1 MKDNFRTHFYQSPL
15 CLFTIIALSI
25 TVAEYLIMF
34 GFRFFFHLSNVTRET
49 IDAALIFAISSPIIY
64 FFVYRPLRFQITER
78 EKAKRNWEVTFDSIK
93 DPLYLHDS
101 EYRIIQANKAYRDI
115 AGMPFKDMIGKPY
128 YEVFPKTGSPLKSC
142 VGALELQEGREE
154 EITISDINKIFRVRF
169 YPLYDANK
177 YYNSIHIF
185 EDITERK
192 RIENELKSLN
202 ESLEQRVMERSAAI
216 VKANETLRL
225 EIEEHKRAEEKL
237 RKYEALFS
245 EANDLAYICD
255 RNGNIL
261 FVNKIFE
268 RLTGHRPEEF
278 MGKSLAPLF
287 DENNLK
293 KATGYYRRTLKGEG
307 PQFELYFKDTGILCE
322 YKNIP
327 SRDEKGNIVGVMGI
341 ARDITLHKRMEEQ
354 LRTLNESLEQRV
366 EERTIALAKANKE
379 LKIKILELKQL
390 GETLIASEEKFRQIV
405 EHINEIFWMRSID
418 GKEILYVSPAYEKI
432 LGRTCKSL
440 YDNPDD
446 WMNAIHPKDLERVK
460 TAFFEVVKH
469 NKYDEEYRIIRTDKS
484 IRWIHERGLPV
495 KNAAGE
501 IYRLAGIAEDVTD
514 RKLAEEEIKKLNSLL
529 LSIRNINMALL
540 KVKDESE
547 LFNKISGFLL
557 DTEFI
562 KFAWIGLVENE
573 GSEVK
578 PVAQAGLD
586 HGYLALIKVKLDD
599 PVYGSG
605 PAGAAIK
612 TGEPIF
618 IKDVESDKRY
628 KLPKSEL
635 IKRGLVS
642 IASIPLRPEKKVIG
656 ILNIYS
662 DRKDAFGEEEIRY
675 LVQVA
680 GDIGIGYKSLILEK
694 KLKQS
699 VEDLRRVY

>member
-1 MKDNFRTHFYQSPL
+1 MKDNFRTHLYQSPL

-25 TVAEYLIMF
+25 TAAEYLIMF
-34 GFRFFFHLSNVTRET
+34 GFRFLSHLSSVTREA

-78 EKAKRNWEVTFDSIK
+78 ENAKRNWEVTFDSIK

-115 AGMPFKDMIGKPY
+115 AGMSFKNMIDKPY
-128 YEVFPKTGSPLKSC
+128 YEVFPKMDSPFKSC
-142 VGALELQEGREE
+142 VKSLELQEE
-154 EITISDINKIFRVRF
+154 EITLSDINKIFRVRF

-216 VKANETLRL
+216 ITAKEELRVINKSLEKRVAERTRELTKANE
-225 EIEEHKRAEEKL
+225 
-237 RKYEALFS
+237 
-245 EANDLAYICD
+245 
-255 RNGNIL
+255 
-261 FVNKIFE
+261 
-268 RLTGHRPEEF
+268 
-278 MGKSLAPLF
+278 
-287 DENNLK
+287 
-293 KATGYYRRTLKGEG
+293 
-307 PQFELYFKDTGILCE
+307 EL
-322 YKNIP
+322 
-327 SRDEKGNIVGVMGI
+327 
-341 ARDITLHKRMEEQ
+341 Q
-354 LRTLNESLEQRV
+354 
-366 EERTIALAKANKE
+366 
-379 LKIKILELKQL
+379 
-390 GETLIASEEKFRQIV
+390 
-405 EHINEIFWMRSID
+405 
-418 GKEILYVSPAYEKI
+418 KEITE
-432 LGRTCKSL
+432 
-440 YDNPDD
+440 
-446 WMNAIHPKDLERVK
+446 
-460 TAFFEVVKH
+460 
-469 NKYDEEYRIIRTDKS
+469 
-484 IRWIHERGLPV
+484 
-495 KNAAGE
+495 
-501 IYRLAGIAEDVTD
+501 

-529 LSIRNINMALL
+529 LSIRNINLALL

-635 IKRGLVS
+635 IKRGFVS
-642 IASIPLRPEKKVIG
+642 IASIPLRSEEKAIG

-662 DRKDAFGEEEIRY
+662 DRKDAFGEEERRY

-680 GDIGIGYKSLILEK
+680 GDIGIGYKSLMLEK
-694 KLKQS
+694 KLQQS
-699 VEDLRRVY
+699 IEDLRTSLNSAIEALSLASEFRDPYTAGHEKRVAQLACAIATEIGFEADRITGVRVSAFLHDIGKIAVPAEILSKPTALSTHEYGIIKTHPKVGFDILKNLKFPWPIAQITLQHHETLNGLGYPSGLKGEEILTEARILAVADVVEAMTNHRPYRPAFGIDKALEEITRNKGVLYDPTVVDVCLKLFKEKGFRFV

>member
-1 MKDNFRTHFYQSPL
+1 MKDNFRTHLYQSPL
-15 CLFTIIALSI
+15 CLFTIIAASI
-25 TVAEYLIMF
+25 TAAEYLIMF
-34 GFRFFFHLSNVTRET
+34 SFRFLPHISNVIRET

-78 EKAKRNWEVTFDSIK
+78 ENAKRNWEVTFDSIK

-115 AGMPFKDMIGKPY
+115 AGMSFKNMIDKPY
-128 YEVFPKTGSPLKSC
+128 YEVFPKMDSPFKSC
-142 VGALELQEGREE
+142 VKSLELQEE
-154 EITISDINKIFRVRF
+154 EITLSDINKIFRVRF

-216 VKANETLRL
+216 ITAKEELRVINKSLEKRVAERTRELTKANE
-225 EIEEHKRAEEKL
+225 
-237 RKYEALFS
+237 
-245 EANDLAYICD
+245 
-255 RNGNIL
+255 
-261 FVNKIFE
+261 
-268 RLTGHRPEEF
+268 
-278 MGKSLAPLF
+278 
-287 DENNLK
+287 
-293 KATGYYRRTLKGEG
+293 
-307 PQFELYFKDTGILCE
+307 EL
-322 YKNIP
+322 
-327 SRDEKGNIVGVMGI
+327 
-341 ARDITLHKRMEEQ
+341 Q
-354 LRTLNESLEQRV
+354 
-366 EERTIALAKANKE
+366 
-379 LKIKILELKQL
+379 
-390 GETLIASEEKFRQIV
+390 
-405 EHINEIFWMRSID
+405 
-418 GKEILYVSPAYEKI
+418 KEITE
-432 LGRTCKSL
+432 
-440 YDNPDD
+440 
-446 WMNAIHPKDLERVK
+446 
-460 TAFFEVVKH
+460 
-469 NKYDEEYRIIRTDKS
+469 
-484 IRWIHERGLPV
+484 
-495 KNAAGE
+495 
-501 IYRLAGIAEDVTD
+501 
-514 RKLAEEEIKKLNSLL
+514 RKLAEEEIKKLNSYL
-529 LSIRNINMALL
+529 LSIRNINLALL

-573 GSEVK
+573 GFEVK

-635 IKRGLVS
+635 IKRGFVS
-642 IASIPLRPEKKVIG
+642 IASIPLRPEEKVIG

-662 DRKDAFGEEEIRY
+662 DRKDAFGKEEIRY

-680 GDIGIGYKSLILEK
+680 GDIGIGYKSLMLEK

-699 VEDLRRVY
+699 VEDLRTSLNSAIEALSLASEFRDPYTAGHEKRVAQLACAIATEIGFEADRLTGVRVSAFLHDIGKIAVPAEILSKPTALSTHEYGIIKTHPEVGFDILKNLKFPWPIAQITLQHHETLNGSGYPSGLKGEEILTEARILAVADVVEAMTNHRPYRPAFGIDKALVEITRNKGVLYDPTVVDICLKLFKEKGFRFV

>member
-1 MKDNFRTHFYQSPL
+1 MKDNFRTHLYQSPL
-15 CLFTIIALSI
+15 CLFTIIAASI
-25 TVAEYLIMF
+25 TAAEYLIMF
-34 GFRFFFHLSNVTRET
+34 SFRFLPHISNVIRET

-78 EKAKRNWEVTFDSIK
+78 ENAKRNWEVTFDSIK

-115 AGMPFKDMIGKPY
+115 AGMSFKNMIDKPY
-128 YEVFPKTGSPLKSC
+128 YEVFPKMDSPFKSC
-142 VGALELQEGREE
+142 VKSLELQEE
-154 EITISDINKIFRVRF
+154 EITLSDINKIFRVRF

-216 VKANETLRL
+216 ITAKEELRVINKSLEKRVAERTRELTKANEELQR
-225 EIEEHKRAEEKL
+225 EITE
-237 RKYEALFS
+237 
-245 EANDLAYICD
+245 
-255 RNGNIL
+255 
-261 FVNKIFE
+261 
-268 RLTGHRPEEF
+268 
-278 MGKSLAPLF
+278 
-287 DENNLK
+287 
-293 KATGYYRRTLKGEG
+293 
-307 PQFELYFKDTGILCE
+307 
-322 YKNIP
+322 
-327 SRDEKGNIVGVMGI
+327 
-341 ARDITLHKRMEEQ
+341 
-354 LRTLNESLEQRV
+354 
-366 EERTIALAKANKE
+366 
-379 LKIKILELKQL
+379 
-390 GETLIASEEKFRQIV
+390 
-405 EHINEIFWMRSID
+405 
-418 GKEILYVSPAYEKI
+418 
-432 LGRTCKSL
+432 
-440 YDNPDD
+440 
-446 WMNAIHPKDLERVK
+446 
-460 TAFFEVVKH
+460 
-469 NKYDEEYRIIRTDKS
+469 
-484 IRWIHERGLPV
+484 
-495 KNAAGE
+495 
-501 IYRLAGIAEDVTD
+501 
-514 RKLAEEEIKKLNSLL
+514 RKLAEEEIKKLNSYL
-529 LSIRNINMALL
+529 LSIRNINLALL

-573 GSEVK
+573 GFEVK

-618 IKDVESDKRY
+618 IKDVESEKRY

-635 IKRGLVS
+635 IKRGFVS
-642 IASIPLRPEKKVIG
+642 IASIPLRPEEKVIG

-662 DRKDAFGEEEIRY
+662 DRKDAFGKEEIRY

-680 GDIGIGYKSLILEK
+680 GDIGIGYKSLMLEK

-699 VEDLRRVY
+699 VEDLRTSLNSAIEALSLASEFRDPYTAGHEKRVAQLACAIATEIGFEADRLTGVRVSAFLHDIGKIAVPAEILSKPTALSTHEYGIIKTHPAVGFDILKNLKFPWPIAQITLQHHETLNGSGYPSGLKGEEILTEARILAVADVVEAMTNHRPYRPAFGIDKALVEITRNKGVLYDPTVVDICLKLFKEKGFRFV

>member
-1 MKDNFRTHFYQSPL
+1 MKDNFRTHLYQSPL
-15 CLFTIIALSI
+15 CLFTIIAASI
-25 TVAEYLIMF
+25 TAAEYLIMF
-34 GFRFFFHLSNVTRET
+34 SFRFLPHISNVIRET

-78 EKAKRNWEVTFDSIK
+78 ENAKRNWEVTFDSIK

-115 AGMPFKDMIGKPY
+115 AGMSFKNMIDKPY
-128 YEVFPKTGSPLKSC
+128 YEVFPKMDSPFKSC
-142 VGALELQEGREE
+142 VKSLELQEE
-154 EITISDINKIFRVRF
+154 EITLSDINKIFRVRF

-216 VKANETLRL
+216 ITAKEELRVINKSLEKRVAERTRELTKANE
-225 EIEEHKRAEEKL
+225 
-237 RKYEALFS
+237 
-245 EANDLAYICD
+245 
-255 RNGNIL
+255 
-261 FVNKIFE
+261 
-268 RLTGHRPEEF
+268 
-278 MGKSLAPLF
+278 
-287 DENNLK
+287 
-293 KATGYYRRTLKGEG
+293 
-307 PQFELYFKDTGILCE
+307 EL
-322 YKNIP
+322 
-327 SRDEKGNIVGVMGI
+327 
-341 ARDITLHKRMEEQ
+341 Q
-354 LRTLNESLEQRV
+354 
-366 EERTIALAKANKE
+366 
-379 LKIKILELKQL
+379 
-390 GETLIASEEKFRQIV
+390 
-405 EHINEIFWMRSID
+405 
-418 GKEILYVSPAYEKI
+418 KEITE
-432 LGRTCKSL
+432 
-440 YDNPDD
+440 
-446 WMNAIHPKDLERVK
+446 
-460 TAFFEVVKH
+460 
-469 NKYDEEYRIIRTDKS
+469 
-484 IRWIHERGLPV
+484 
-495 KNAAGE
+495 
-501 IYRLAGIAEDVTD
+501 

-529 LSIRNINMALL
+529 LSIRNISLALL

-573 GSEVK
+573 GFEVK

-635 IKRGLVS
+635 IKRGFVS
-642 IASIPLRPEKKVIG
+642 IASIPLRPEEKVIG

-662 DRKDAFGEEEIRY
+662 DRKDAFGKEEIRY

-680 GDIGIGYKSLILEK
+680 GDIGIGYKSLMLEK

-699 VEDLRRVY
+699 VEDLRTSLNSAIEALSLASEFRDPYTAGHEKRVAQLACAIATEIGFEADRLTGVRVSAFLHDIGKIAVPAEILSKPTALSTHEYGIIKTHPEVGFDILKNLKFPWPIAQITLQHHETLNGSGYPSGLKGEEILTEARILAVADVVEAMTNHRPYRPAFGIDKALVEITRNKGVLYDPTVVDICLKLFKEKGFRFV

>member
-1 MKDNFRTHFYQSPL
+1 MKDNFRTHLYQSPL

-25 TVAEYLIMF
+25 TAAEYLIMF
-34 GFRFFFHLSNVTRET
+34 GFRFLSHLSSVTRET

-64 FFVYRPLRFQITER
+64 FFVYRPLKFQITER

-93 DPLYLHDS
+93 DPLHIHDS

-115 AGMPFKDMIGKPY
+115 AGMPFKDMIGKLY

-142 VGALELQEGREE
+142 VKALELQEEEE
-154 EITISDINKIFRVRF
+154 EITLSDINKIFRVRF

-216 VKANETLRL
+216 ITAKEELRVINKSLEKRVAERTRELTKANE
-225 EIEEHKRAEEKL
+225 
-237 RKYEALFS
+237 
-245 EANDLAYICD
+245 
-255 RNGNIL
+255 
-261 FVNKIFE
+261 
-268 RLTGHRPEEF
+268 
-278 MGKSLAPLF
+278 
-287 DENNLK
+287 
-293 KATGYYRRTLKGEG
+293 
-307 PQFELYFKDTGILCE
+307 EL
-322 YKNIP
+322 
-327 SRDEKGNIVGVMGI
+327 
-341 ARDITLHKRMEEQ
+341 Q
-354 LRTLNESLEQRV
+354 
-366 EERTIALAKANKE
+366 
-379 LKIKILELKQL
+379 
-390 GETLIASEEKFRQIV
+390 
-405 EHINEIFWMRSID
+405 
-418 GKEILYVSPAYEKI
+418 KEITE
-432 LGRTCKSL
+432 
-440 YDNPDD
+440 
-446 WMNAIHPKDLERVK
+446 
-460 TAFFEVVKH
+460 
-469 NKYDEEYRIIRTDKS
+469 
-484 IRWIHERGLPV
+484 
-495 KNAAGE
+495 
-501 IYRLAGIAEDVTD
+501 

-529 LSIRNINMALL
+529 LSIRNINLALL

-573 GSEVK
+573 GFEVK

-605 PAGAAIK
+605 PASDAIK

-618 IKDVESDKRY
+618 INDVESDKRY
-628 KLPKSEL
+628 KLLKGEL
-635 IKRGLVS
+635 IKRGFAS
-642 IASIPLRPEKKVIG
+642 IASIPLRAEEKAIG
-656 ILNIYS
+656 ILGIYA
-662 DRKDAFGEEEIRY
+662 DTKDAFGEEERRY

-680 GDIGIGYKSLILEK
+680 GDIGIGYKSLTLEK

-699 VEDLRRVY
+699 VEDLSASLNSAIEALSLASEFRDPYTAGHEKRVAQLACAIATEIGFEADRITGVRVSAFLHDIGKIAVPAEILSKPTALSTHEYGIIKTHPKVGFDILKNLKFPWPIAQITLQHHETLNGLGYPSGLKGEEILTEARILAVADVVEAMTNHRPYRPAFGIDKALEEITRNKGVLYDPTVVDVCLKLFKEKGFRFV